1 MAVTGPVGHPEARTT
16 RFRVFDGLL
25 AVALTA
31 LAVPQIVHDASSIAF
46 GIVGTLLLTAPLA
59 LRRTAPRAV
68 FAITWV
74 IATAS
79 AAAGLRLF
87 ADVAV
92 LVALYTVATLRPRR
106 EVVAAIAL
114 AEVTVLVAANQFADG
129 PRWAGFVWVSGLV
142 AAAGALGLYRA
153 TRRSYLATLEERA
166 DRLER
171 ERDQQVALA
180 GASERARIAR
190 EMHDIV
196 AHHLTV
202 MVAVSDGAAAAVAT
216 APDRAEQAM
225 RAVAATGRQALT
237 ETRQLLGVLRDD
249 PDPGQ
254 SGAQRHGSQYR
265 GSQYLGSRYLGS
277 RAPVPDLAG
286 LDELVDGVR
295 AAGLPVGLSVR
306 GRPGLL
312 PHGVQL
318 AVYRLVQEALT
329 NSLKHAG
336 PGAAATVLLRYRDAE
351 VDVEIVD
358 DGGDTAPGSRR
369 DTPEVGRGITGMR
382 ERVQAVGGTLDTG
395 PRARGGWRVHA
406 HVGAADGQRA

>member
-1 MAVTGPVGHPEARTT
+1 MRS
-16 RFRVFDGLL
+16 RVFDGLV
-25 AVALTA
+25 AVALTV

-46 GIVGTLLLTAPLA
+46 GIAGTVLLTAPLA
-59 LRRTAPRAV
+59 LRRVAPRAV

-106 EVVAAIAL
+106 EVVAALAL
-114 AEVTVLVAANQFADG
+114 AEVTVLVAANKFADG
-129 PRWAGFVWVSGLV
+129 PRWAGVVWLSGLV

-153 TRRSYLATLEERA
+153 TRRSYLAALEERA
-166 DRLER
+166 NRLER
-171 ERDQQVALA
+171 ERNHQVALA

-202 MVAVSDGAAAAVAT
+202 MVAVSDGAAAAVAL

-225 RAVAATGRQALT
+225 RAVASTGRLALT
-237 ETRQLLGVLRDD
+237 ETRQLLGVLRDE
-249 PDPGQ
+249 PPGEQ
-254 SGAQRHGSQYR
+254 A
-265 GSQYLGSRYLGS
+265 GS

-286 LDELVDGVR
+286 LDELVDRVR

-306 GRPGLL
+306 GRPGPL

-336 PGAAATVLLRYRDAE
+336 PGAAATVLLRYRDTE
-351 VDVEIVD
+351 VDVEIDD
-358 DGGDTAPGSRR
+358 DGGGTGPGPRE
-369 DTPEVGRGITGMR
+369 TVAVGRGITGMR

-395 PRARGGWRVHA
+395 PRTPGGWRVHA
-406 HVGAADGQRA
+406 HLGAAGGHRA